1 MKLNLSTPD
10 TLNMKKMNK
19 TYLFIGLT
27 VVLVAVVL
35 TAFTSRSSQADAAK
49 TTVRPVAVEVTR
61 VTPAD
66 VADLVTGVGT
76 VTAMKDVIVSS
87 ETAGRVTAVRVKVGD
102 LVRQGQTMIEVDA
115 ELKQVSVDQARA
127 QVQAAQTNLAK
138 TRKDYERADKLFK
151 SHDVADVELQGY
163 RLAFSAAE
171 AQEKSADAAL
181 RLAERQLSDTRI
193 TAPITGAIASRRI
206 EVGEMAVPGREV
218 ANIVDISSVKVKL
231 SVAEEEI
238 GKLRGGQKAT
248 LRLDAH
254 PDELFEGTVYTIGAK
269 SESPN
274 GHTYPVEVLVRNR
287 GANVLK
293 AGMYARVDI
302 LASIAAQALNV
313 SKESIV
319 ETGGKPAVFVAENGV
334 ARLRPVTL
342 GIRGTERYQ
351 VLDGLKAGELV
362 ISFGQKGIKDG
373 AAVQYENQ

>member
-1 MKLNLSTPD
+1 VKLNNFSPH
-10 TLNMKKMNK
+10 TLNVKQMKK
-19 TYLFIGLT
+19 TYLFIAAA
-27 VVLVAVVL
+27 VVLVAIVIF
-35 TAFTSRSSQADAAK
+35 ASTSRFSQADAVKA
-49 TTVRPVAVEVTR
+49 TVRPVAVEVTR

-102 LVRQGQTMIEVDA
+102 LVRQGETLVEVDA
-115 ELKQVSVDQARA
+115 ELKEVSVDQARA
-127 QVQAAQTNLAK
+127 QLQAAETNLEKA
-138 TRKDYERADKLFK
+138 RKDYERTEGLFK
-151 SHDVADVELQGY
+151 TGDVADVELQGY
-163 RLAFSAAE
+163 RLAFHAAE
-171 AQEKSADAAL
+171 AQQKSAFAGL
-181 RLAERQLSDTRI
+181 RFAERQLSDTRI
-193 TAPITGAIASRRI
+193 TAPVTGSIASRRI

-231 SVAEEEI
+231 SVVEEEI
-238 GKLRGGQKAT
+238 GKLRVGQKAT
-248 LRLDAH
+248 LKLDAH
-254 PDELFEGTVYTIGAK
+254 PAKIFEGTVYTIGSK

-302 LASIAAQALNV
+302 LSSIATKALSV

-334 ARLRPVTL
+334 ARLRPITL
-342 GIRGTERYQ
+342 GIRGAERYQ
-351 VLDGLKAGELV
+351 VLDGLVAGELV
-362 ISFGQKGIKDG
+362 ISFGQKGIKDS